1 MSALGRRSVSYRTMA
16 TVGLVLS
23 IIALVIGFVITS
35 LVIFATAFQRS
46 SCPFFEVVCYNRAKD
61 LK

>member
-23 IIALVIGFVITS
+23 IIALVIGFIITS
-35 LVIFATAFQRS
+35 IVVFAIAFHRS
-46 SCPFFEVVCYNRAKD
+46 S
-61 LK
+61 